1 MSPSSPDPLSWWQQ
15 MMQQA
20 APIPGLALPTLDIDE
35 IDRRIREYQA
45 VEGWLQMNLAS
56 IQMMRQTLEM
66 QRAALSTWNLFQS
79 KLQEAATTPPP
90 AAGAA
95 AAPSTSFSESTPSP
109 ALANPFEWMKSWWQA
124 AQQAV
129 QTGAAEASAAMPQAA
144 GASTPA
150 AEKGDGLKSEA
161 ALRKRTRGRRSAAE
175 KPEKP

>member
-1 MSPSSPDPLSWWQQ
+1 MSTTPTDPLAWWQQ

-66 QRAALSTWNLFQS
+66 QRAALTTWNQFQS
-79 KLQEAATTPPP
+79 QLQEAATTPP
-90 AAGAA
+90 AATGAA
-95 AAPSTSFSESTPSP
+95 AAPSPSYTESTPTP
-109 ALANPFEWMKSWWQA
+109 TLANPFEWMKSWWQA

-129 QTGAAEASAAMPQAA
+129 QTGAAEASAAMTPAA

-150 AEKGDGLKSEA
+150 TEKGDGLKREA
-161 ALRKRTRGRRSAAE
+161 AARKPRRRSAGE